1 MNDHDQGFDQQF
13 EALATIA
20 HRVAYRILGN
30 RSDAEEVAQE
40 ALARAYAR
48 WRSVGPHAEPWVARV
63 ASNLAIDRWRRRPA
77 LPLDPSAVGGHAG
90 AVEDG
95 TGLALERHG
104 LVAALTRLPKR
115 QREVVVLRYLA
126 DLPEQEVAEQLGTSV
141 GSVKQHAHRATAR
154 LRRDLAG
161 TGLEREVVPDVRA
174 LR

>member
-1 MNDHDQGFDQQF
+1 MTQLMQSIL
-13 EALATIA
+13 ERLAQLPEPIQ
-20 HRVAYRILGN
+20 N
-30 RSDAEEVAQE
+30 R
-40 ALARAYAR
+40 LARHFLKALEEAEAQTEQQ
-48 WRSVGPHAEPWVARV
+48 PHQRIA
-63 ASNLAIDRWRRRPA
+63 
-77 LPLDPSAVGGHAG
+77 
-90 AVEDG
+90 
-95 TGLALERHG
+95 GLALERHG